1 MQIHASTP
9 AQYLAKL
16 PAERR
21 AVLAKVRS
29 VIRKRLP
36 KGYKETTGYGM
47 LVYVIPLS
55 TYPVTYNGQPLM
67 YAALAAQKNNYAIY
81 LMAVYGDK
89 RREAQLRDG
98 FKAAGKKLDMG
109 KSCIR
114 FKRLED
120 LALPVI
126 GDLIA
131 GIPMADYIERYETIK
146 KPKK

>member
-1 MQIHASTP
+1 MQIKATTP

-21 AVLAKVRS
+21 AVIAKVRS

-36 KGYKETTGYGM
+36 RGYKEMTGYGM
-47 LVYVIPLS
+47 LIYAIPLS

-89 RREAQLRDG
+89 HREAQLRDG

-114 FKRLED
+114 FKRLDD

-126 GDLIA
+126 GNLIA
-131 GIPMADYIERYETIK
+131 GIPMAAYIARYETIK

>member
-1 MQIHASTP
+1 MQIKAGTP
-9 AQYLAKL
+9 AEYLAKL

-21 AVLAKVRS
+21 AVVAKVRG

-36 KGYKETTGYGM
+36 KGFKEMTGYGM
-47 LVYVIPLS
+47 LVYGIPLS
-55 TYPVTYNGQPLM
+55 TYPETYNDQPLM

-89 RREAQLRDG
+89 GRETQLRDG

-120 LALPVI
+120 LPLPVI

-131 GIPMADYIERYETIK
+131 GISMKDFIARYESVK
-146 KPKK
+146 KK